1 MKSFVAPLAF
11 VAMAISACAPPLV
24 TPMSADL
31 RKAVTSVGAD
41 VSGVRHSDTSQLG
54 ARGSKEGA
62 DKGAAAAASHVL
74 RSGGSLLGM
83 LIVAPLAAVA
93 GAAAGSS
100 NARSEDV
107 VDAARLGLRQAL
119 QEEDF
124 TAILR
129 TKMTA
134 IGVTSNV
141 TMVTVAQA
149 GPVPANISGSRHVL
163 TLEYQMGLLRDGVVV
178 PKVGIIAQ
186 VKGQMLS
193 PDRSQVLHTNT
204 WFYCGPVRDFV
215 EMSRDRGALLRVE
228 IDKAAAVLAE
238 AIHYDLFVS
247 STKRF
252 AKPLPECMDLSDL
265 PGTIVRTNTAPGIT
279 PPSDP
284 IRQPMPVIPNPHA
297 APVVAPQPSPAN
309 PPAPAIPNPYAV
321 PVAAPQSGP
330 VNPPA
335 PASPNKETPPKP
347 SADCEPARIGFP
359 RTSLLSNQPPPC
371 AKAGP
376 S

>member
-1 MKSFVAPLAF
+1 MKSLVAPLALI
-11 VAMAISACAPPLV
+11 AMAVSACAPPLV

-31 RKAVTSVGAD
+31 RKAVTSVGTD
-41 VSGVRHSDTSQLG
+41 VSGIRHSDTSQLG

-62 DKGAAAAASHVL
+62 DKGAASAASHVL

-83 LIVAPLAAVA
+83 LIVAPFAAAA
-93 GAAAGSS
+93 GAAAGAS

-129 TKMTA
+129 SKLTTV
-134 IGVTSNV
+134 GVPGNV
-141 TMVTVAQA
+141 AVVSVPQA
-149 GPVPANISGSRHVL
+149 GPVPANVGGSRHVL
-163 TLEYQMGLLRDGVVV
+163 TLEYQMALLRDGVVV

-193 PDRSQVLHTNT
+193 PDRGQVLHTNV

-215 EMSRDRGALLRVE
+215 EMSRDRGAPLRVE
-228 IDKAAAVLAE
+228 IEKAATVLAE

-252 AKPLPECMDLSDL
+252 AKPLPVCMDLSDL
-265 PGTIVRTNTAPGIT
+265 PSGIVKANTAPGVSA
-279 PPSDP
+279 PSDP
-284 IRQPMPVIPNPHA
+284 GA
-297 APVVAPQPSPAN
+297 APGASPQLR
-309 PPAPAIPNPYAV
+309 PAPA
-321 PVAAPQSGP
+321 PVAAPQ
-330 VNPPA
+330 PA
-335 PASPNKETPPKP
+335 PATVPAAAPAPAPANPNVDKP
-347 SADCEPARIGFP
+347 SADCVPAGQQTGP
-359 RTSLLSNQPPPC
+359 RSSLMSNQPPVSSCPGR
-371 AKAGP
+371 AP

>member
-1 MKSFVAPLAF
+1 MKGLVAPLA
-11 VAMAISACAPPLV
+11 VIAMAVSACAPPLV

-41 VSGVRHSDTSQLG
+41 VSGIRHSDTSQLG

-62 DKGAAAAASHVL
+62 DKGAASAASHVL

-83 LIVAPLAAVA
+83 LIVAPFAAAA
-93 GAAAGSS
+93 GAAAGAS
-100 NARSEDV
+100 NARTEDV

-129 TKMTA
+129 TKLTS
-134 IGVTSNV
+134 IGVASS
-141 TMVTVAQA
+141 VTVVSVPQA
-149 GPVPANISGSRHVL
+149 GPVPANTTGSRHVL

-193 PDRSQVLHTNT
+193 PDRGQVLHTNT
-204 WFYCGPVRDFV
+204 WIYCGPVRDFV
-215 EMSRDRGALLRVE
+215 EMSRDRGAPLRVE
-228 IDKAAAVLAE
+228 IEKAAAVLAE

-252 AKPLPECMDLSDL
+252 AKPLPVCMDLSDL
-265 PGTIVRTNTAPGIT
+265 PSGIVRANTAPGA
-279 PPSDP
+279 S
-284 IRQPMPVIPNPHA
+284 
-297 APVVAPQPSPAN
+297 
-309 PPAPAIPNPYAV
+309 
-321 PVAAPQSGP
+321 PQSGP
-330 VNPPA
+330 GNEPA
-335 PASPNKETPPKP
+335 PANHRTERSPQPGAGPQSGPAGVPAPANHATEKP
-347 SADCEPARIGFP
+347 STLPADCGIATETARSGVP
-359 RTSLLSNQPPPC
+359 GSSLMSSQPPLGASC
-371 AKAGP
+371 APKAGRAP